1 MTELISIKEY
11 KGQKVVNARELHYFL
26 ESRQEFANWIKSR
39 IEKYG
44 FIENQDYTTFDK
56 IIKREDNPNL
66 GTKRKEYALTID
78 TAKEIA
84 MVEGNDKG
92 KQARQYFIE
101 CEKKLQN
108 KAIDFSNPA
117 NVLMLAENWVK
128 EHNLRLAAEKTIKV
142 LQPKADLMDK
152 VMDTDDKIDIGQ
164 AAKILK
170 LPFGRNIMFSKLR
183 KNGIFFKNKNE
194 PKQEYIARE
203 YFELKEKFIER
214 NDHPGFVVIKVLVTQ
229 KGLDFLS
236 KLFGVVSSHTKQV
249 TIS

>member
-11 KGQKVVNARELHYFL
+11 KGQKVINARELHYFL
-26 ESRQEFANWIKSR
+26 ESRRDFSTWIKDR

-44 FIENQDYTTFDK
+44 FIENQDYSTFTK
-56 IIKREDNPNL
+56 IVQRAKRI
-66 GTKRKEYALTID
+66 EYALTID

-84 MVEGNDKG
+84 IVEGNDKG

-108 KAIDFSNPA
+108 KAIDFSNPDT
-117 NVLMLAENWVK
+117 VLQLAQNWAESEK
-128 EHNLRLAAEKTIKV
+128 KRLEAEKTIKV

>member
-11 KGQKVVNARELHYFL
+11 KGQKVINARELHYFL
-26 ESRQEFANWIKSR
+26 ESRRDFSTWIKDR

-44 FIENQDYTTFDK
+44 FIENQDYSTFTK
-56 IIKREDNPNL
+56 IVERAKRI
-66 GTKRKEYALTID
+66 EYALTID

-108 KAIDFSNPA
+108 KAIDFSNPDT
-117 NVLMLAENWVK
+117 VLQLAQNWAESEK
-128 EHNLRLAAEKTIKV
+128 KRLEAEKTIKV

-183 KNGIFFKNKNE
+183 ENGIFFKNKNE

>member
-26 ESRQEFANWIKSR
+26 ESKRQFANWITER

-44 FIENQDYTTFDK
+44 FIENQDYSSFNK
-56 IIKREDNPNL
+56 IVKRENGG
-66 GTKRKEYALTID
+66 GTTQKEYALTID

-108 KAIDFSNPA
+108 KTIDFSNPDT
-117 NVLMLAENWVK
+117 VLQLAQNWAESEK
-128 EHNLRLAAEKTIKV
+128 KRLEAEKTIKV

-164 AAKILK
+164 AAKMLK

-183 KNGIFFKNKNE
+183 ENGIFFKNKNE

>member
-108 KAIDFSNPA
+108 KTIDFSNPDT
-117 NVLMLAENWVK
+117 VLQLAQNWAESEK
-128 EHNLRLAAEKTIKV
+128 KRLEAEKTIKV

>member
-108 KAIDFSNPA
+108 KAIDFSNPDT
-117 NVLMLAENWVK
+117 VLQLAQNWAESEK
-128 EHNLRLAAEKTIKV
+128 KRLEAEKTIKV

-183 KNGIFFKNKNE
+183 ENGIFFKNKNE

-236 KLFGVVSSHTKQV
+236 KSFGVVSSHTKQV

>member
-11 KGQKVVNARELHYFL
+11 KGQKVINARELHYFL
-26 ESRQEFANWIKSR
+26 ESRRDFSTWIKDR

-44 FIENQDYTTFDK
+44 FIENQDYSTFTK
-56 IIKREDNPNL
+56 IVERAKRI
-66 GTKRKEYALTID
+66 EYALTID

-108 KAIDFSNPA
+108 KAIDFSDPA

-194 PKQEYIARE
+194 PKQEYIARG

>member
-11 KGQKVVNARELHYFL
+11 KGQKVINARELHYFL
-26 ESRQEFANWIKSR
+26 ESRRDFSTWIKDR

-44 FIENQDYTTFDK
+44 FIENQDYSTFTK
-56 IIKREDNPNL
+56 IVERAKRI
-66 GTKRKEYALTID
+66 EYALTID

-108 KAIDFSNPA
+108 KSIDFSDPA

>member
-11 KGQKVVNARELHYFL
+11 KGQKVINARELHYFL
-26 ESRQEFANWIKSR
+26 ESRRDFSTWIKDR

-44 FIENQDYTTFDK
+44 FIENQDYSTFTK
-56 IIKREDNPNL
+56 IVERAKRI
-66 GTKRKEYALTID
+66 EYALTID

-108 KAIDFSNPA
+108 KAIDFSNPDT
-117 NVLMLAENWVK
+117 VLQLAQNWAESEK
-128 EHNLRLAAEKTIKV
+128 KRLEAEKTIKV

-194 PKQEYIARE
+194 PKQEYIARG

>member
-11 KGQKVVNARELHYFL
+11 KGQKVINARELHYFL
-26 ESRQEFANWIKSR
+26 ESRRDFSTWIKDR

-44 FIENQDYTTFDK
+44 FIENQDYSTFTK
-56 IIKREDNPNL
+56 IVERAKRI
-66 GTKRKEYALTID
+66 EYALTID

-84 MVEGNDKG
+84 IVEGNDKG

-108 KAIDFSNPA
+108 KAIDFSNPDT
-117 NVLMLAENWVK
+117 VLQLAQNWAESEK
-128 EHNLRLAAEKTIKV
+128 KRLEAEKTIKV

>member
-11 KGQKVVNARELHYFL
+11 KGQKVINARELHYFL
-26 ESRQEFANWIKSR
+26 ESRRDFSTWIKDR

-44 FIENQDYTTFDK
+44 FIENQDYSTFTK
-56 IIKREDNPNL
+56 IVERAKRI
-66 GTKRKEYALTID
+66 EYALTID

-108 KAIDFSNPA
+108 KAIDFSNPDT
-117 NVLMLAENWVK
+117 VLQLAQNWAESEK
-128 EHNLRLAAEKTIKV
+128 KRLEAEKTIKV

-236 KLFGVVSSHTKQV
+236 KSFGVVSSHTKQV